1 MRLRR
6 RLWRDGGRLGR
17 RMRTFPPYGGRR
29 RRRIRVQHDEKG
41 TQKSRVDMR
50 PCLGGENLESNKRD
64 AEMVYRRPR
73 TESAFMIRQ
82 PPCANMFCFCAFVLR
97 RPGYPIRYPGTAI
110 RRRADS
116 PVLSRCSDFSLVP
129 RSDRTERRYYLDGRA
144 QSLRMTE
151 ETGRSRKTR
160 IG

>member
-1 MRLRR
+1 MGLRR
-6 RLWRDGGRLGR
+6 RLWRDRGGLGR

-41 TQKSRVDMR
+41 TRQSRADMR
-50 PCLGGENLESNKRD
+50 PCLGGKNLDSDKRD

-82 PPCANMFCFCAFVLR
+82 PPHALCSASASFVLR
-97 RPGYPIRYPGTAI
+97 GPRYPLRYPGTAI

-116 PVLSRCSDFSLVP
+116 PVLSRCSDFSFVP

-151 ETGRSRKTR
+151 GTGRSRKTR